1 MVMKTLWATLML
13 AAALAAG
20 PRLCADDKGP
30 GERKAAGANLAE
42 QIQDL
47 NLTDDQEAKIAD
59 IRKEYRPKVEEAA
72 KDLAA
77 LVKGEVEKA
86 RGVLTD
92 DQKTKLAAMKDER
105 EDLREE
111 RLAERI
117 AHLEQLDL
125 TDDETAKIAA
135 IRKEYQPQ
143 IVKALESL
151 KGALTDD
158 QRKAREE
165 ALAAGKKR
173 KEVIAALNLTGDQK
187 EKIEAVGKEL
197 RTLVRE
203 ELEKMRDVLSDGQ
216 QSKLEEFKAERR
228 EHVRDRKANAI
239 MNFKDLNLTDD
250 QKSQI
255 VNIRMEYRP
264 KVHEAGNKLRAAVR
278 EEVDAILAVVKA

>member
-1 MVMKTLWATLML
+1 MKTLWAILML
-13 AAALAAG
+13 AASLAVC
-20 PRLCADDKGP
+20 PRLCADDKAP
-30 GERKAAGANLAE
+30 GDRTAAAANLAE
-42 QIQDL
+42 RIQDL

-59 IRKEYRPKVEEAA
+59 IRKEYRPKVEDAA

-77 LVKGEVEKA
+77 LVKAEVEKA

-125 TDDETAKIAA
+125 TDAETVKIAA
-135 IRKEYQPQ
+135 IRQEYQPQ

-151 KGALTDD
+151 KGTLSDD
-158 QRKAREE
+158 QRQAREQ
-165 ALAAGKKR
+165 ALAAGKSR
-173 KEVIAALNLTGDQK
+173 KEVIAALKLTDDQK
-187 EKIEAVGKEL
+187 EKVEAAGKEM

-203 ELEKMRDVLSDGQ
+203 EMEKMRDVLNEGQ
-216 QSKLEEFKAERR
+216 QAKLAEFKEERK
-228 EHVRDRKANAI
+228 ENVRDRKAHTI

-255 VNIRMEYRP
+255 VNIRMDFRP
-264 KVHEAGNKLRAAVR
+264 KVHEAGSKLRAVVR
-278 EEVDAILAVVKA
+278 EEMDAILAVVKA

>member
-1 MVMKTLWATLML
+1 MKTLWAILML
-13 AAALAAG
+13 AAALAVG
-20 PRLCADDKGP
+20 PRLYADDKGP
-30 GERKAAGANLAE
+30 GERKAEGGKLAE

-77 LVKGEVEKA
+77 LVKAEVEKA

-125 TDDETAKIAA
+125 TDAETAKIAA

-143 IVKALESL
+143 IVKALEGL
-151 KGALTDD
+151 KGTLTDD
-158 QRKAREE
+158 QRQAREQ

-173 KEVIAALNLTGDQK
+173 REVIAALNLTGDQK
-187 EKIEAVGKEL
+187 EKVEAAGKEL

-216 QSKLEEFKAERR
+216 QAKLAEFKEERK
-228 EHVRDRKANAI
+228 ENVRDRKAHAI
-239 MNFKDLNLTDD
+239 MNAKDLSLTDD
-250 QKSQI
+250 QKGQL
-255 VNIRMEYRP
+255 VNIRTEYRP
-264 KVHEAGNKLRAAVR
+264 KVHEAGNTLRAAVR
-278 EEVDAILAVVKA
+278 EEVDAILAVMKA

>member
-1 MVMKTLWATLML
+1 MKTLWAILML
-13 AAALAAG
+13 AAVLAVG
-20 PRLCADDKGP
+20 PRLYADDKGP
-30 GERKAAGANLAE
+30 GERTAAAGKLAE
-42 QIQDL
+42 RIRDL

-59 IRKEYRPKVEEAA
+59 IRKEYRPKVDEAA

-77 LVKGEVEKA
+77 LVKGEVEKV

-92 DQKTKLAAMKDER
+92 DQKTKLAAMKEER

-125 TDDETAKIAA
+125 SDGEAVKIVV
-135 IRKEYQPQ
+135 IRKECQPQ

-151 KGALTDD
+151 RGTLTDD

-165 ALAAGKKR
+165 TLAAGKNR
-173 KEVIAALNLTGDQK
+173 REVIAALNLTGDQK
-187 EKIEAVGKEL
+187 EKVEAAGKEL
-197 RTLVRE
+197 RALVRE

-216 QSKLEEFKAERR
+216 QAKLEEFQEERK
-228 EHVRDRKANAI
+228 EHVRDRKAHAM

-255 VNIRMEYRP
+255 VNIRMEFRP
-264 KVHEAGNKLRAAVR
+264 KVHEAGNKLRATVR
-278 EEVDAILAVVKA
+278 EEVDAILNVVKS

>member
-1 MVMKTLWATLML
+1 MKTLWAILML
-13 AAALAAG
+13 AAALAVG
-20 PRLCADDKGP
+20 PRLYAADKAP
-30 GERKAAGANLAE
+30 GERAAAANLAE
-42 QIQDL
+42 RIQDL

-59 IRKEYRPKVEEAA
+59 IRKEYRPKVEDAA

-125 TDDETAKIAA
+125 TDAETVKIAA
-135 IRKEYQPQ
+135 IRQEYQPQ

-151 KGALTDD
+151 KGTLTDD

-165 ALAAGKKR
+165 ALTAGKTR
-173 KEVIAALNLTGDQK
+173 KEVIAALKLTDDQK
-187 EKIEAVGKEL
+187 EKVEAAGKEL
-197 RTLVRE
+197 RTLVRAE
-203 ELEKMRDVLSDGQ
+203 MEKMRDVLNDGQ
-216 QSKLEEFKAERR
+216 QAKLEEFKQERK
-228 EHVRDRKANAI
+228 ENVRDRKAHAI

-255 VNIRMEYRP
+255 VNIRMDFRP
-264 KVHEAGNKLRAAVR
+264 KVHEAGNKLRATVR
-278 EEVDAILAVVKA
+278 EEVDAILAVLKA

>member
-1 MVMKTLWATLML
+1 MRTLLAIVALVVGTALYASL
-13 AAALAAG
+13 PAAAEQK
-20 PRLCADDKGP
+20 ADKEVAVVLV
-30 GERKAAGANLAE
+30 ER
-42 QIQDL
+42 IQDL

-59 IRKEYRPKVEEAA
+59 IRKENRPKVEDAA

-125 TDDETAKIAA
+125 TDAETVKIAA
-135 IRKEYQPQ
+135 IRQEYQPQ

-151 KGALTDD
+151 KGTLTDD

-165 ALAAGKKR
+165 ALTAGKTR
-173 KEVIAALNLTGDQK
+173 KEVIAALKLTDDQK
-187 EKIEAVGKEL
+187 EKVEAAGKEL
-197 RTLVRE
+197 RTLVRAE
-203 ELEKMRDVLSDGQ
+203 MEKMRDVLNDGQ
-216 QSKLEEFKAERR
+216 QAKLEEFKQERK
-228 EHVRDRKANAI
+228 ENVRDRKANAI

-255 VNIRMEYRP
+255 VNIRMDFRP
-264 KVHEAGNKLRAAVR
+264 KVHEAGNKLRATVR
-278 EEVDAILAVVKA
+278 EEVDAILAVLKA

>member
-1 MVMKTLWATLML
+1 MKTLWAILML
-13 AAALAAG
+13 AAALAVG
-20 PRLCADDKGP
+20 PRLCADEKAP

-125 TDDETAKIAA
+125 TDAETAKIAA
-135 IRKEYQPQ
+135 IRQEYQPQ

-151 KGALTDD
+151 KGTLTDD
-158 QRKAREE
+158 QRQAREQ
-165 ALAAGKKR
+165 ALAAGKNR
-173 KEVIAALNLTGDQK
+173 REVIAVLKLTDDQK
-187 EKIEAVGKEL
+187 EKVEAVGKEL

-203 ELEKMRDVLSDGQ
+203 ELEKMRDVLNEGQ
-216 QSKLEEFKAERR
+216 QAKLAEFKEERKENCSR
-228 EHVRDRKANAI
+228 PQGQRD
-239 MNFKDLNLTDD
+239 
-250 QKSQI
+250 
-255 VNIRMEYRP
+255 
-264 KVHEAGNKLRAAVR
+264 HEFQGPEPDR
-278 EEVDAILAVVKA
+278 